1 MKLYLNENQ
10 RAYLLEVFDAS
21 KRNAI
26 AGSDLELAEAFN
38 NLYEKIS
45 PTNALYY
52 NLSRGEAESVLEFC
66 EVVIDSLEKATTFL
80 NKDTER
86 DEQERQELLSQA
98 ETARAEM
105 EQVRV
110 ELSSKIKNN
119 PSTRN
124 TP

>member
-26 AGSDLELAEAFN
+26 AGADLELAEAFN
-38 NLYEKIS
+38 SLHKKIS

-66 EVVIDSLEKATTFL
+66 EVVIDSLDKAIIFL
-80 NKDTER
+80 NKDLER
-86 DEQERQELLSQA
+86 DEQEKQDLLSQA
-98 ETARAEM
+98 ESAKIEM
-105 EQVRV
+105 KEVQAD
-110 ELSSKIKNN
+110 LSTKIKNN
-119 PSTRN
+119 PSTKD
-124 TP
+124 T